1 MKVELRNIYGGISK
15 LEIVENDID
24 ANFITHNGTFHADEV
39 MSTVFLL
46 NKHKNIKLCRTR
58 EINNNDAFI
67 YDVGFGKFDHH
78 QNDFDKVRN
87 NGIKYATCG
96 LIWEAFGKE
105 IISELGIENIDL
117 LYESIEKN
125 LVFDIDRDDNGQ
137 TIDKEPSIKNIT
149 VHNIIGM
156 FNPNWDEL
164 DTENEAFLEA
174 IKFANN
180 VFNNLVSK
188 MVAKEKARKIVE
200 DKIEES
206 ENGILMLDS
215 YMPWKDIVLTSTK
228 EKAKEIFFAI
238 FPSKTGG
245 YAIVA
250 TPKESNS
257 FELRKE
263 FKEEWGGKSKEE
275 LVSLTGIK
283 TFKFCHKNLFIC
295 SCETKE
301 DALLIAKKALDLE

>member
-1 MKVELRNIYGGISK
+1 MKIELKNIYGEIST
-15 LEIVENDID
+15 LEIVDNEYD
-24 ANFITHNGTFHADEV
+24 ADFITHSGTFHADEV
-39 MSTVFLL
+39 MSTIFLI
-46 NKHKNIKLCRTR
+46 NKHKNIKLYRTR
-58 EINNNDAFI
+58 EINNKDAFI
-67 YDVGFGKFDHH
+67 YDVGFGEFDHH
-78 QNDFDKVRN
+78 QNEFNKVRT
-87 NGIKYATCG
+87 NGVKYATCG
-96 LIWEAFGKE
+96 LIWEVFGKD
-105 IISELGIENIDL
+105 IISNLGIDNVDMI
-117 LYESIEKN
+117 YESIEKN
-125 LVFDIDRDDNGQ
+125 LVMDIDRDDNGQ

-149 VHNIIGM
+149 VPNLIGM
-156 FNPNWDEL
+156 FNPNWNEL

-180 VFNNLVSK
+180 IFNNLVSK

-206 ENGILMLDS
+206 ENGILILDS

-228 EKAKEIFFAI
+228 EKAKNIYYAI

-245 YAIVA
+245 YSIVA
-250 TPKESNS
+250 APKESNS

-263 FKEEWGGKSKEE
+263 FKEEWGGKSPEE

>member
-1 MKVELRNIYGGISK
+1 MKIELKNIYDGIST
-15 LEIVENDID
+15 LEMVESPKE

-58 EINNNDAFI
+58 EIDNNDAFI

-78 QNDFDKVRN
+78 QNDFNKVRT
-87 NGIKYATCG
+87 NGVKYATCG
-96 LIWEAFGKE
+96 LIWEAFGKD
-105 IISELGIENIDL
+105 IINKLGFDNVDMM
-117 LYESIEKN
+117 YESIEKN
-125 LVFDIDRDDNGQ
+125 LVMDIDRDDNGQ
-137 TIDKEPSIKNIT
+137 TIDKEPTIKNISIP
-149 VHNIIGM
+149 NIIGM
-156 FNPNWDEL
+156 YNPNWDEI
-164 DTENEAFLEA
+164 DSENKAFLDAVEL
-174 IKFANN
+174 ANN
-180 VFNNLVSK
+180 IFNNLVSK

-200 DKIEES
+200 EQIEKS
-206 ENGILMLDS
+206 QNGILILDR
-215 YMPWKDIVLTSTK
+215 YMPWKDIVLSSNN
-228 EKAKEIFFAI
+228 EKAKDIFFAI

-245 YAIVA
+245 YGIVA

-263 FKEEWGGKSKEE
+263 FKEEWAGKTKEE

-295 SCETKE
+295 SCETFE